1 MKRFILILVVIA
13 LTIGI
18 PLQQVAF
25 AEALNANIPAGP
37 NAPAA
42 PSISATSA
50 IVIDAKTGNV
60 LFEKNSNERRP
71 MASTTKIMTALV
83 AIKHG
88 NLADMV
94 TVNGDVVGPGS
105 LGGIDLQP
113 GEQLTLKDLLYALL
127 LPSANDAAVA
137 IADHIGGSVGG
148 FAAMMNQE
156 AVSIGVTNT
165 HFTNPHGLDDPMH
178 YTTAHDLAI
187 IAKTA
192 LQNPVFSQIVSTKTY
207 SINRPSLGFSE
218 PIENEN
224 KLLSSYPG
232 ATGVKTGYTSR
243 AGNCLVSSA
252 TRGGVSLISV
262 VLGVDWRK
270 DLFDQSAALL
280 DYGFSLYK
288 SEQLISKGVIY
299 KKIALK
305 DGRQVDLV
313 AADDRAAVVPDT
325 LPISAEMSSVAS
337 VHLPVKK
344 GTVLGKIIAYQAGRT
359 VAVSDLIANED
370 IKPLPQKPSY
380 KPSRKPSPP
389 KSLSISQLAGD
400 WFLQLIRKVT

>member
-25 AEALNANIPAGP
+25 AEAPNANIPAGP

-42 PSISATSA
+42 PNISATSA

-83 AIKHG
+83 AIKYG
-88 NLADMV
+88 NLADVV

-156 AVSIGVTNT
+156 AASIGATNT

-218 PIENEN
+218 SIENEN

-232 ATGVKTGYTSR
+232 ATGVKTGYTSH

-313 AADDRAAVVPDT
+313 AANSQVSIVPDS
-325 LPISAEMSSVAS
+325 LPISTETTAVAS

-344 GTVLGKIIAYQAGRT
+344 GTVLGKIIAYQVGQAI
-359 VAVSDLIANED
+359 AASDLVAKED
-370 IKPLPQKPSY
+370 IKPLPR